1 MEAMSDSTGL
11 VVISFLGVM
20 GYFLFYYVTRVTND
34 LGAEILTGVIRGNS
48 ISTKQRWFML
58 YNTWVSYVTGAV
70 SMGIFLAIAQVL
82 IGSSVGD
89 ENIRLLAY
97 LAALV
102 AAVGSLMWL
111 SQGALG
117 FLNYRSVL
125 RQAEAD

>member
-1 MEAMSDSTGL
+1 MSDSTGL

-20 GYFLFYYVTRVTND
+20 GYFLFYYVSRVTND
-34 LGAEILTGVIRGNS
+34 LGAEILTGVTRGNS
-48 ISTKQRWFML
+48 ISTKQRWFLL
-58 YNTWVSYVTGAV
+58 YNAWVSYVTGAV

-102 AAVGSLMWL
+102 AAVGSIMWL
-111 SQGALG
+111 SQGALA